1 MYNVVVSNVPGPEP
15 ADYFLGAKVT
25 AFYPLGPVML
35 GAGLNITVCTVGGK
49 LNVGLIS
56 CPDVL
61 PDLPEIAEGL
71 TAGLE
76 HLLAQIS

>member
-1 MYNVVVSNVPGPEP
+1 
-15 ADYFLGAKVT
+15 
-25 AFYPLGPVML
+25 
-35 GAGLNITVCTVGGK
+35 VGGK

-76 HLLAQIS
+76 QLLAEIS

>member
-1 MYNVVVSNVPGPEP
+1 
-15 ADYFLGAKVT
+15 
-25 AFYPLGPVML
+25 ML

-61 PDLPEIAEGL
+61 TDLPEIAEGL
-71 TAGLE
+71 TKGLTE
-76 HLLAQIS
+76 LLAQCG